1 MRIVVPDRMFFRI
14 GEVADLID
22 VKPYVLR
29 FWESQFPGLTPQKSS
44 SGQRVYR
51 RTEVEMLVLIRHLLY
66 TERYSIEGAR
76 RKLKELRKQGK
87 LSKFKKETLG
97 AIAGAE
103 STEILPQEVDE
114 ALDLLV
120 EAKQASTVGQQS
132 SLLPA
137 GALVVSADQE
147 PAQGAGQS
155 NEPER
160 VSSRDKPHAAAEAL
174 RELETLLH
182 QPLSHFFKW

>member
-76 RKLKELRKQGK
+76 RRLKELRKQGK

-97 AIAGAE
+97 VIAGGEVGEA
-103 STEILPQEVDE
+103 LPQEVDA
-114 ALDLLV
+114 ALDLLA
-120 EAKQASTVGQQS
+120 EAKQVGSEGQGTAFV
-132 SLLPA
+132 PA
-137 GALVVSADQE
+137 GPLVEANQE
-147 PAQGAGQS
+147 FSQDSG
-155 NEPER
+155 EPK
-160 VSSRDKPHAAAEAL
+160 VLAAAFSAEKAL
-174 RELETLLH
+174 AVTDTLQELKNLLH